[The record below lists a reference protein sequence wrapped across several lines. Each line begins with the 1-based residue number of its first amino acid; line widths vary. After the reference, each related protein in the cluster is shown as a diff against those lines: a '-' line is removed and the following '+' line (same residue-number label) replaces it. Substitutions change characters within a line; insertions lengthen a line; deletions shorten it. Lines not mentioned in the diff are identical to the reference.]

1 MIDEIRRIESR
12 FVFRFLTIPDGNP
25 LRRMKVQTGS
35 RPKTAFT
42 VYESARL
49 NLNVTL
55 HTLVCVRKLRSGNL
69 PETLETSLH
78 GGRRN

>member
-1 MIDEIRRIESR
+1 MIDENRRIKYR
-12 FVFRFLTIPDGNP
+12 FVFRFRTIPDGTP
-25 LRRMKVQTGS
+25 LATNEGTDS

-42 VYESARL
+42 VYESTRL